1 MLNGGKVDVIGI
13 LFYNLIEIKPLLYI
27 KIY

>member
-1 MLNGGKVDVIGI
+1 MLNAGKFDVIGI

-27 KIY
+27 KIC